1 MRPYFEIL
9 RVKQWIKNFFVLVPL
24 VYSKHLFDEAYLTE
38 GVLAFVAFSFVSSV
52 VYIINDIFDA
62 DSDRNHPVK
71 KLRPVAAGKISKNN
85 AWIYAFFVLVPVFIS
100 AALLNTEF
108 RLILAAYLVINFL
121 YSVKLKHVVLIDLFI
136 IAAGFMLRVIGG
148 GLAINVEISSWLIL
162 TTMFVS
168 LFLAVMKRRSELDNH
183 GTKVGT
189 RRVLES
195 YSYSYIDQISSVAAG
210 SVIVCYALYTTSERT
225 ISVFNTE
232 YLVYTTPFV
241 VFGIFRF
248 MFLVHINQKG
258 ENTSEVI
265 GKDIPSLMNILF
277 YILTVLLIIYL

>member
-38 GVLAFVAFSFVSSV
+38 GVLAFIAFSFVSSV

-71 KLRPVAAGKISKNN
+71 KFRPVAAGKISKSN

-121 YSVKLKHVVLIDLFI
+121 YSVRLKHVVLIDLFI

-265 GKDIPSLMNILF
+265 GKDGPSLMNILF